1 MSAIEFLNVDYIYQ
15 ADTPMAAWAIKDF
28 SLKLE
33 TGSFTAIVGHT
44 GSGKSTLMAML
55 DGLLVP
61 THGQLRVG
69 EVVID
74 NRADKNLWTE
84 NPKGDQISYYRGQ
97 TENDEARYVV
107 AKIQEEMAKPNRN
120 YGSFAI
126 LYRCG
131 CHLKHIH
138 HSAAAKPAFCTMR
151 HDFNQLYVFIFFTML
166 KESIINWR
174 PKLI

>member
-33 TGSFTAIVGHT
+33 AGSFTAIVGHT

-74 NRADKNLWTE
+74 NRADKKAL
-84 NPKGDQISYYRGQ
+84 
-97 TENDEARYVV
+97 ARLRQGV
-107 AKIQEEMAKPNRN
+107 
-120 YGSFAI
+120 G
-126 LYRCG
+126 
-131 CHLKHIH
+131 
-138 HSAAAKPAFCTMR
+138 
-151 HDFNQLYVFIFFTML
+151 YVFQFP
-166 KESIINWR
+166 ESLS
-174 PKLI
+174 LIHI